1 MTKEKTTYRVL
12 GMMSGT
18 SLDGLDLALCTFHIK
33 NGNYTYSIEK
43 ALTRPY
49 PKEVRGMLQKAYSD
63 GGRELVKLH
72 LEYGR
77 YLGDCAR
84 DFLQNQR
91 VDFIASHG
99 HTVFHQP
106 LDGYTFQLGSGRA
119 LAQAANCTVICD
131 FRTADVLKGGEGAP
145 LVPIGDKLLFPEYAA
160 CMNLGGYSNIS
171 IKRGTSQP
179 AFDIMPFNVI
189 LNRLAQR
196 AGKPYDTGGN
206 LAKSGSC
213 ISNLYKDLESPDMQ
227 PQAGQKSLGTEWI
240 VQFYLPI
247 LREYENNHLPADLL
261 NTVTQFAAFKTGEVL
276 DREVGTGRVLVT
288 GGGAK
293 NTFFIELLSAKTAA
307 SIHVPTNP
315 LTDFKEALIFA
326 FLGVLRHRGENN
338 VLSEATGAGESHC
351 AGEIYDIC

>member
-1 MTKEKTTYRVL
+1 MTKEKASYRVL

-18 SLDGLDLALCTFHIK
+18 SLDGLDMALCTFRFK
-33 NGNYTYSIEK
+33 NGRYTYFIEK
-43 ALTRPY
+43 ALTLPY
-49 PKEVRGMLQKAYSD
+49 PKKISAMLQKAYSD

-72 LEYGR
+72 LEYGS

-84 DFLQNQR
+84 DFLQNQQ

-106 LDGYTFQLGSGRA
+106 NEGYTFQLGNGRA
-119 LAQAANCTVICD
+119 LAQAANCPVICD

-145 LVPIGDKLLFPEYAA
+145 LVPIGDKLLFPDYAA

-171 IKRGTSQP
+171 LSRGTSQP
-179 AFDIMPFNVI
+179 AFDLMPFNVI

-196 AGKPYDTGGN
+196 AGKPYDAGGN

-213 ISNLYKDLESPDMQ
+213 ISNLYKDLEALNLH
-227 PQAGQKSLGTEWI
+227 PQAGQKSLGTEWTQ
-240 VQFYLPI
+240 QFYLPV
-247 LREYENNHLPADLL
+247 LREYENKRSPADLL
-261 NTVTQFAAFKTGEVL
+261 NTATQFAAFQISEVL

-293 NTFFIELLSAKTAA
+293 NTFFIEQLSAKTTA
-307 SIHVPTNP
+307 SIHVPDNP

-326 FLGVLRHRGENN
+326 FLGVLRHRGEIN
-338 VLSEATGAGESHC
+338 VLREATGASESHC
-351 AGEIYDIC
+351 AGEMYAVC

>member
-1 MTKEKTTYRVL
+1 MTKEKATYRVL

-18 SLDGLDLALCTFHIK
+18 SLDGLDMALCTFELE
-33 NGNYTYSIEK
+33 NGRYTYSIDK
-43 ALTRPY
+43 ALTMPY
-49 PKEVRGMLQKAYSD
+49 PIKISAMLQKAYSA
-63 GGRELVKLH
+63 GGREPVKLH
-72 LEYGR
+72 LKYGR

-84 DFLQNQR
+84 DFLQNHR

-106 LDGYTFQLGSGRA
+106 REGYTFQLGNGRA

-171 IKRGTSQP
+171 IRRGTLQP

-213 ISNLYKDLESPDMQ
+213 ISNLYKDLEAIDFHPH
-227 PQAGQKSLGTEWI
+227 AGQKSLGTEWT
-240 VQFYLPI
+240 VQVYLPV
-247 LREYENNHLPADLL
+247 LRKYENNHLPADLL
-261 NTVTQFAAFKTGEVL
+261 NTATQFAANQIIEVL
-276 DREVGTGRVLVT
+276 NREVGTGRVLVT

-293 NTFFIELLSAKTAA
+293 NTFFIEQLSAKTTA
-307 SIHVPTNP
+307 SIHVPGNP
-315 LTDFKEALIFA
+315 LTDFKEALVFA
-326 FLGVLRHRGENN
+326 FLGVLRHRGEIN
-338 VLSEATGAGESHC
+338 VLHEATGASESHC
-351 AGEIYDIC
+351 AGEIYSVC